1 MSATAVL
8 YGLKAAAGVAQGIFG
23 YRQMQEASRR
33 EQALRA
39 QGVPQM
45 QTPQEYFDLYQN
57 ASRSRQFEEEK
68 AMTQSILAPNLATLQ
83 GAGSRAVIG
92 GAPAAQITAQ
102 RGIASAANRDFARQQ
117 QALGQL
123 AAAQQRTAQLNFQ
136 VDANQYARD
145 LMTAQAGYQA
155 GVETMLGGFDTAIGA
170 GVGMAGAM
178 KSANVGA
185 DPDPKSGGF
194 FDSFG
199 NEVSVKPGSEKDFFS
214 EDPTLGQQDSTPFG
228 LRRNDAGLDF
238 DAPSVPGPMNF
249 NFQTSGFQ
257 PIDFNKDGYTAPF
270 DAASSFPA
278 GNVPQGG
285 IVVPAGGYSTQQEAA
300 FKNPG
305 VQIVR
310 GSDGFFYPQYAKGGS
325 VTTPGKY
332 TADHSVEYDV
342 KTKSGKTI
350 ATVTGDE
357 TLVFNPQQRRFLKK
371 VIGKLIKGQTIKPSK
386 ADTKQANQTL
396 KAFKK

>member
-1 MSATAVL
+1 
-8 YGLKAAAGVAQGIFG
+8 
-23 YRQMQEASRR
+23 
-33 EQALRA
+33 
-39 QGVPQM
+39 
-45 QTPQEYFDLYQN
+45 
-57 ASRSRQFEEEK
+57 
-68 AMTQSILAPNLATLQ
+68 MTQSILASNLATLQ

-155 GVETMLGGFDTAIGA
+155 GVETMIGGFDTAIGA

-178 KSANVGA
+178 QKSTAVDA
-185 DPDPKSGGF
+185 SPDPKSGGF

-228 LRRNDAGLDF
+228 LRRNDTGLDF
-238 DAPSVPGPMNF
+238 DAPSVPEPMNF
-249 NFQTSGFQ
+249 NFETSGFQ
-257 PIDFNKDGYTAPF
+257 PIDFNQDGYTAPF
-270 DAASSFPA
+270 DAASSFPFS
-278 GNVPQGG
+278 PT
-285 IVVPAGGYSTQQEAA
+285 PFYR
-300 FKNPG
+300 
-305 VQIVR
+305 R
-310 GSDGFFYPQYAKGGS
+310 GLAEGGS

-371 VIGKLIKGQTIKPSK
+371 VIGKLIKGKTIRPSK